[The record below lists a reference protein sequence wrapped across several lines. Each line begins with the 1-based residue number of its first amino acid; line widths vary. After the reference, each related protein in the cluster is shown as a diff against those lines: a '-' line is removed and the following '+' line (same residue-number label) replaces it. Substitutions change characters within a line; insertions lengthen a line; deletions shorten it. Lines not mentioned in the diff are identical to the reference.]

1 MLGTGVRD
9 GAQRLCYPL
18 RADRVPLGG
27 QRVLSPLV
35 PDLGSDRRRFCRGR
49 IGSSPSLLVRICR
62 MGSTLWELYC
72 SLMVTTKRVRL
83 PRRASRTTGIEL
95 LLYTGLAIVGLFLGG
110 HHVIGG
116 LLPGLSWF
124 AIGAI
129 KGISIGMIGEN
140 LVRSKELFEAARD
153 DGTHMLPVPNKT
165 LQPTGEDARRLSVIV
180 SCGEPLWV

>member
-1 MLGTGVRD
+1 MEHSDFVTHYERTEFLWGVKGFYRPLFRIWGPTE
-9 GAQRLCYPL
+9 GAFVVGVSV
-18 RADRVPLGG
+18 A
-27 QRVLSPLV
+27 VLACSFGYAAWILHS
-35 PDLGSDRRRFCRGR
+35 GSY
-49 IGSSPSLLVRICR
+49 IALLWLLPSVYGFLAGHPGL
-62 MGSTLWELYC
+62 
-72 SLMVTTKRVRL
+72 
-83 PRRASRTTGIEL
+83 TGIEL

-165 LQPTGEDARRLSVIV
+165 LQPTGEDARRQSVIV